1 MKRQLLFAAFLLI
14 GSSCFAQ
21 KQKGMQF
28 YYGAQGT
35 IITLHNDVFWGGG
48 FSAGFYLSPN
58 LSIGAG
64 INHLVFDKCI
74 NNQRQDYQ
82 YSILSLETNYI
93 LKPQNRIRFFGS
105 LTTGAG
111 FLQNKPLRL
120 KEVLDIERFGKWH
133 YVLTPAAGLQWGVT
147 SHLSLAAKAGY
158 RFSGDP
164 GTNTI
169 AKNGL
174 NGFTSNL
181 SLIISKF

>member
-1 MKRQLLFAAFLLI
+1 MKRQLFFAALLLI
-14 GSSCFAQ
+14 GSCSFAQ
-21 KQKGMQF
+21 KQKAMKL

-35 IITLHNDVFWGGG
+35 ITTLHKDVFWGGG
-48 FSAGFYLSPN
+48 FSAGVYLSPN

-64 INHLVFDKCI
+64 INHIVFDKCI

-82 YSILSLETNYI
+82 YSILNLETNYI
-93 LKPQNRIRFFGS
+93 LTPQNRIRFLGYLS
-105 LTTGAG
+105 TGAG

-120 KEVLDIERFGKWH
+120 KEVLDIERIGKWH
-133 YVLTPAAGLQWGVT
+133 YVLTPGAGMQWGVT
-147 SHLSLAAKAGY
+147 SRLSLTAKAGY

-174 NGFTSNL
+174 NGFTGNL
-181 SLIISKF
+181 SLTISKF